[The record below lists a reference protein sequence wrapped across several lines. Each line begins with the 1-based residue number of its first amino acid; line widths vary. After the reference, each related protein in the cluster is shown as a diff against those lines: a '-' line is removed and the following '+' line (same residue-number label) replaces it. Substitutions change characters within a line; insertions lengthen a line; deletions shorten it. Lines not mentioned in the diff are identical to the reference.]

1 MKRAVVVLLL
11 VALLAL
17 VTVGLALASGGPRW
31 EQKRGG
37 PAREP
42 LQQEWV
48 QELFVDYVNP
58 SHAGPGSHPDTE
70 SSSFKLTQGGTSWF
84 SDGDVKYEI
93 TGAEGVAG
101 GNTAIEAAIATL
113 DGFITTRTF
122 TRDDGSPSSNPCGG
136 VNTVRWA
143 AIDGSGGILATAS
156 VCRKLVTKEIRG
168 FVVTFDTGET
178 WSATGEASKPDVE
191 NVGIHEFGHMAGLNH
206 VNGPKDGC
214 LTMYRFASDGETQKQ
229 TLGLGDKL
237 GLDAL
242 YSTGDT
248 SSGPGCGS

>member
-1 MKRAVVVLLL
+1 MTRAII
-11 VALLAL
+11 AL
-17 VTVGLALASGGPRW
+17 VLVGLLGLVTAGLALASGGPPAS
-31 EQKRGG
+31 QKGKG
-37 PAREP
+37 PTKTP
-42 LQQEWV
+42 LQQEWI
-48 QELFVDYVNP
+48 QEVFVDYVNP
-58 SHAGPGSHPDTE
+58 SHAGPGPHPDTE
-70 SSSFKLTQGGTSWF
+70 SSSFKLTQGGISWF

-93 TGAEGVAG
+93 TGAEGVTG

-122 TRDDGSPSSNPCGG
+122 TRNDGSPSSNPCGG

-156 VCRKLVTKEIRG
+156 VCRNVATKEIRG
-168 FVVTFDTGET
+168 FVVTFDTDET
-178 WSATGEASKPDVE
+178 WSVTGASGLPDVE
-191 NVGIHEFGHMAGLNH
+191 NVGAHEFGHMAGLNH

-248 SSGPGCGS
+248 SSGPGCAS